1 MTDTIFALRWNQSH
15 WMKSSPN
22 FPKAQLVK
30 RNDLWW
36 SEIHCYSE
44 KSEIFRKCLK
54 NIQIFLFLLIIIV
67 VSEADVW
74 KQAIMNN
81 KGQRIM
87 VCSHEIYLY
96 IFSRKKRKNIWP
108 GYEFKL
114 SSFSSTHIHWLP
126 PMGPP
131 NPIYELV
138 IIQTCL
144 LHITQITIAMQGLS
158 SLTNIFI
165 FFSLVFF
172 VDYSWISLFRVKKMD
187 SWLGASD
194 DGSWTI
200 FFYDF
205 LHKDK
210 WWWELNHIL
219 ILFSSQTKTLE
230 WLTC

>member
-67 VSEADVW
+67 VSEPDVW

-158 SLTNIFI
+158 SLTNTFYVFFLSCFSSIIHEYHCSESRRWILDLVQVMMGAEPYSFMI
-165 FFSLVFF
+165 FFT
-172 VDYSWISLFRVKKMD
+172 KTN
-187 SWLGASD
+187 D
-194 DGSWTI
+194 DGS
-200 FFYDF
+200 
-205 LHKDK
+205 
-210 WWWELNHIL
+210 
-219 ILFSSQTKTLE
+219 
-230 WLTC
+230 

>member
-1 MTDTIFALRWNQSH
+1 MREKICWTPQLAQTRNNLWLTQFLLYAETKAIEWNRVPISQKHNLSNA
-15 WMKSSPN
+15 MICDDLKSIVIQR
-22 FPKAQLVK
+22 KVK
-30 RNDLWW
+30 FSGNVWKISR
-36 SEIHCYSE
+36 
-44 KSEIFRKCLK
+44 F
-54 NIQIFLFLLIIIV
+54 FLFLLIIIV

-144 LHITQITIAMQGLS
+144 FHITQITIAMQGLS
-158 SLTNIFI
+158 SLTNTFYVFFLSCFSSIIHEYHCSESRRWILDLVQVMMGAEPYSFMI
-165 FFSLVFF
+165 FFT
-172 VDYSWISLFRVKKMD
+172 KTN
-187 SWLGASD
+187 D
-194 DGSWTI
+194 DGS
-200 FFYDF
+200 
-205 LHKDK
+205 
-210 WWWELNHIL
+210 
-219 ILFSSQTKTLE
+219 
-230 WLTC
+230 